1 MKITIKSIKQVP
13 YDVEV
18 PSEETKVLELKAII
32 ENTHNF
38 DKSALKLLFNGTLL
52 DDNKSLKDYSIKEG
66 MSIIMMNVKAK
77 PVNVNTS
84 QSVASNE
91 EKKESTEKVTQ
102 SNQIK
107 PETKPVEKPV
117 TQEKDYS
124 KEVKQLTEMGFSAE
138 EAKNAIKAA
147 KGNIEIAIEFLY
159 NGIPNAN
166 DFDVPEDEMM
176 DMGEG
181 QENDPSK
188 VLKNIA
194 SMVKIVSQGNPSQI
208 QNVLV
213 QLQQNNPEVFE
224 LITENEEEFRNLLSK
239 PLSQEDVENFQRFQQ
254 QSGGLSG
261 GESEQGNGNGNSS
274 NETIR
279 LSKPDYEAVQ
289 RLKALGFSEMDAV
302 QAYFA
307 FEKNEEMAANFLY
320 ETKFQDGDDY
330 GGNSNNDI
338 K

>member
-1 MKITIKSIKQVP
+1 
-13 YDVEV
+13 
-18 PSEETKVLELKAII
+18 
-32 ENTHNF
+32 
-38 DKSALKLLFNGTLL
+38 
-52 DDNKSLKDYSIKEG
+52 
-66 MSIIMMNVKAK
+66 
-77 PVNVNTS
+77 
-84 QSVASNE
+84 
-91 EKKESTEKVTQ
+91 
-102 SNQIK
+102 
-107 PETKPVEKPV
+107 
-117 TQEKDYS
+117 
-124 KEVKQLTEMGFSAE
+124 MGFSEE

-166 DFDVPEDEMM
+166 DFDIPEDEMM

-181 QENDPSK
+181 QENDPST

-213 QLQQNNPEVFE
+213 QLQQNNPEIFE

-261 GESEQGNGNGNSS
+261 GESEQGNGNGNPS

-320 ETKFQDGDDY
+320 ETKFQEGDDY
-330 GGNSNNDI
+330 GNNSNDDF
-338 K
+338 KLR